1 MYEGDGIMIKK
12 LPKSFFEKE
21 RQEIAKESR
30 QDITPIKWNKEV
42 MSGKEK
48 VKFEL
53 PSPNK

>member
-1 MYEGDGIMIKK
+1 MINK

-21 RQEIAKESR
+21 RQEIAKEAR
-30 QDITPIKWNKEV
+30 QDITLIKWNKEV
-42 MSGKEK
+42 MSGKKK